1 MSKVA
6 DKDKERKAKVGSRGG
21 KASQWCFMDMSLVRK
36 RDSFVLATNTK
47 DEKKILLIGVDSPC
61 HHTGSMSLDTGG
73 QVRGVA
79 KYRDKYSTSAPRVCL
94 TALAHPSNRARYVR
108 YAANARPYQQ
118 LPHFVQVVIGGQNGE
133 VYGRVAASNG
143 RVESAEAE
151 VSGI

>member
-6 DKDKERKAKVGSRGG
+6 DKDKES

-79 KYRDKYSTSAPRVCL
+79 KYRDKYSTSAPSVCL

-118 LPHFVQVVIGGQNGE
+118 LPHFVQVVIEGQNGE
-133 VYGRVAASNG
+133 VYGLVSRVAASNG